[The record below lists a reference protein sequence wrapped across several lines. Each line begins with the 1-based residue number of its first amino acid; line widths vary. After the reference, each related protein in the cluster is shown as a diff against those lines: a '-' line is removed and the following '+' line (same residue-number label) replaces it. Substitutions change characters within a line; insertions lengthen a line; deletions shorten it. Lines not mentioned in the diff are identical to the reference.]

1 MSSLTSTFVVASFA
15 SLTHPTATVSHC
27 AAGRSPCRASLVLLL
42 DQVAA
47 GHGLPAVLVGERLT
61 LDPGL
66 PAMHRRRRVLLG
78 LSTRRTDSLSA
89 ALS

>member
-15 SLTHPTATVSHC
+15 SLTHATVSHC